1 MTSTKLIVSALLL
14 VFPLLAGCPSACPT
28 LPIDD
33 ARAVVESHRSLHRT
47 LAVMRG
53 EARVDQR
60 GPEGRIRGTV
70 LFFVARPESVRFDAM
85 TQFGPAATLTADGEE
100 FQLLDQRE
108 GRFLEGP
115 ACPANLGRL
124 LGIRMRG
131 EELARFLVGDSP
143 MLEGER
149 TVRCEAAE
157 GYVVEIVAESG
168 ARQVLRYTL
177 RPGDEELPPDA
188 QHLRLRQSELYRP
201 DGGLDWR
208 VTFDD
213 HEVQPDPADSAEA
226 GGEGRGVALPMR
238 VRFEDPDRELDTL
251 LRVQSVRILD
261 SEDVPPG
268 AFHQD
273 TPPGLSA
280 EWVSCDE

>member
-1 MTSTKLIVSALLL
+1 MSKILVSALSLGA
-14 VFPLLAGCPSACPT
+14 VLLAGCSGACPNV
-28 LPIDD
+28 PITD
-33 ARAVVESHRSLHRT
+33 ARAAVNSHRSLHRT
-47 LAVMRG
+47 LSVMRG

-70 LFFVARPESVRFDAM
+70 LFFVSRPESVRFDAM

-100 FQLLDQRE
+100 FQLFDQRE
-108 GRFLEGP
+108 GRFLTGP

-143 MLEGER
+143 IIEGER
-149 TVRCEAAE
+149 SIRCEGGE
-157 GYVVEIVAESG
+157 GYVVGVEGAEG
-168 ARQVLRYTL
+168 QRQVLVYTV
-177 RPGDEELPPDA
+177 RPGDEEAPPA
-188 QHLRLRQSELYRP
+188 EQHLRLRRSELFRA

-208 VTFDD
+208 VSFDD
-213 HEVQPDPADSAEA
+213 HEIQDDPLDTSEA

-238 VRFEDPDRELDTL
+238 VRFEDPDREIDTL
-251 LRVQSVRILD
+251 LRVQSVRILEA
-261 SEDVPPG
+261 EDVPPG

-273 TPPGLSA
+273 TPPGLEA
-280 EWVSCDE
+280 EWVACEE